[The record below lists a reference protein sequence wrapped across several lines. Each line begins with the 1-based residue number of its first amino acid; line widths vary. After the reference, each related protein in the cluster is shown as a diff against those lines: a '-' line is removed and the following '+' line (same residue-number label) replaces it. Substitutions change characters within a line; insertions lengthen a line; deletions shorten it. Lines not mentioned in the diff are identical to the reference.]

1 MTSTRTAS
9 ATRHKIAA
17 TVVGLAGVMLAL
29 TGCGA
34 QSVDGEY
41 WNHQGDESTR
51 VVIDGSTFEIYE
63 LECAD
68 SVPTIPAE
76 PTTTGEVNA
85 DRTEMTATVDG
96 EQMSVP
102 IHISDGVLTM
112 AGQTAT
118 QMSESEGLAS
128 SHVCD
133 GGVDTDVDTY

>member
-1 MTSTRTAS
+1 MTTTTAS
-9 ATRHKIAA
+9 IKHSKILMAA
-17 TVVGLAGVMLAL
+17 VGLAGVMLAL

-34 QSVDGEY
+34 QSIDGEY
-41 WNHQGDESTR
+41 WSHQDDESIR
-51 VVIDGSTFEIYE
+51 IVIDDSNFEIYE
-63 LECAD
+63 LKCTD
-68 SVPTIPAE
+68 SGPAIPAD

-128 SHVCD
+128 SQVCD